1 MMKKLTQI
9 VLFFLILFSVDSFAQ
24 NTLLFKSNY
33 LWLKSEKTK
42 SKDST
47 KIEQY
52 LNFNNALDFSSK
64 DHSKIYKNLIT
75 NKGALFLVFKSD
87 AKEDLEIV
95 TLKNKNFKVE
105 LFNNKVVTDKETLF
119 DENVVKNGVLV
130 DYLYCNNS
138 SATRK
143 KGSLKLNDLL
153 FDDSQNNNAIF
164 EIIYIPEAIGAKK
177 KSIIETYLSF
187 KYGIS
192 LAQDKNY
199 LNSKGD
205 TLWNPKNHKE
215 FNHRI
220 TAIGTDS
227 GTGLQQ
233 FKSKNSTNDGLTIG
247 IEKTKNELINTL
259 LDGSY
264 VVWGDNNKETSF
276 KTNSQK
282 SKKVLQRIWNLKT
295 ISADET
301 ALSTRIVFDKQ
312 LMKIESRAKQDKD
325 VFFWIAIDSISSSN
339 FNYATAKLVKATQEN
354 ENEIIFEDVKF
365 KANSEYFFT
374 LIEAKKSDLEDQQQS
389 EQSKTL
395 VADGFSIY
403 PNPVDKNQ
411 MVTVDF
417 HLNIP
422 SKVEVSIFDSNG
434 KLIKAKDLGLID
446 TYTHKETLQTSGTYF
461 IQVSINGTIQSSK
474 LLVR

>member
-1 MMKKLTQI
+1 
-9 VLFFLILFSVDSFAQ
+9 LFTSD
-24 NTLLFKSNY
+24 Y
-33 LWLKSEKTK
+33 LWLKSEKIK

-47 KIEQY
+47 KTKKL
-52 LNFNNALDFSSK
+52 LNFNTALDFSSK
-64 DHSKIYKNLIT
+64 DQSKIYKNIIT
-75 NKGALFLVFKSD
+75 NNGTLFLVFKSD
-87 AKEDLEIV
+87 TKEDLEIL

-119 DENVVKNGVLV
+119 DENAIKNGVLV
-130 DYLYCNNS
+130 DYLYSNNS
-138 SATRK
+138 SSTRK
-143 KGSLKLNDLL
+143 KGSLQLSDLL
-153 FDDSQNNNAIF
+153 FDDSQNSNSVY
-164 EIIYIPEAIGAKK
+164 EIIYIPEVIGAKN

-199 LNSKGD
+199 FNSKGD
-205 TLWNPKNHKE
+205 TLWNPKNHKD
-215 FNHRI
+215 FNYRI
-220 TAIGTDS
+220 TAIGRDS
-227 GTGLQQ
+227 GTELQQ

-247 IEKTKNELINTL
+247 IEKAENELINTL

-282 SKKVLQRIWNLKT
+282 SKKIFQRIWNLKT
-295 ISADET
+295 ISNDET
-301 ALSTRIVFDKQ
+301 AFSTRIVFDKQ

-325 VFFWIAIDSISSSN
+325 LFFWIAIDSISNSN
-339 FNYATAKLVKATQEN
+339 INYATAKLVKATQEN
-354 ENEIIFEDVKF
+354 ENEIIFEGIKF
-365 KANSEYFFT
+365 KSNSNYFFT
-374 LIEAKKSDLEDQQQS
+374 LIEAKKSDLEDQPQAT
-389 EQSKTL
+389 QSKIL

-417 HLNIP
+417 HLNVP
-422 SKVEVSIFDSNG
+422 SKVEVTIFDSNG